1 MPPAIP
7 IFQKKSDERQVIYFT
22 RYSNEFKSW
31 LQPNN

>member
-22 RYSNEFKSW
+22 RPNNEFKSW
-31 LQPNN
+31 LQLNN